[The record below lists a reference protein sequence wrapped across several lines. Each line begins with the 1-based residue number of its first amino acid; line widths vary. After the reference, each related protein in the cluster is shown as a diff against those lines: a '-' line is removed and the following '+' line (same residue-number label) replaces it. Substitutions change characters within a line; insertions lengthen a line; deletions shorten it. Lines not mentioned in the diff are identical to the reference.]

1 MNLFRDRQPDA
12 ANPRSLR
19 LQVREQCG
27 KKLADFAGYRI
38 VVDNEAPHFAVFAK
52 AGFAHGRK
60 LNGPRLQRWMQQF
73 GYTLQSQ
80 RQVARRFG
88 AQLAQVRKHGCL
100 KAGFL

>member
-1 MNLFRDRQPDA
+1 MFRDCQPDA

-19 LQVREQCG
+19 LQVREQCR
-27 KKLADFAGYRI
+27 KKLADFACYCI
-38 VVDNEAPHFAVFAK
+38 VVDNETPHFAVFAK
-52 AGFAHGRK
+52 AGFAQGRK
-60 LNGPRLQRWMQQF
+60 LNGPCLETWMQRF
-73 GYTLQSQ
+73 GYTLQCQ